1 MVDLKNYAH
10 KMYKR
15 CKNIIFLIQ
24 IEDTKTLR
32 ACLGLWWEIKLLY
45 LKRVFFFLFIYLF
58 IYRKSFI
65 LKLFPECVFTFFEFF
80 LPNISILALH
90 SFLCIKSVF

>member
-45 LKRVFFFLFIYLF
+45 LKRFFFFFFFIYLF
-58 IYRKSFI
+58 IEKA
-65 LKLFPECVFTFFEFF
+65 LF
-80 LPNISILALH
+80 
-90 SFLCIKSVF
+90 